1 MSKKDKASDAV
12 ALALAGV
19 LTVTSVPAGSTANS
33 MPDTLYH
40 PAPITE
46 MASIN
51 RSPMTL
57 PPGVELPAD
66 SINPGQSTQPAQAQA
81 IRYLDVTKDTQQGWA
96 LAQATATQASRNNRV
111 VIISYLDPQTT
122 RALYDAAVP
131 FTQPP
136 TNLPIVGLIRS
147 PAPPSTVKETV
158 NPLGFDIFLNGIPFP
173 RDERPDN
180 RVSRTEHLAAT
191 IRVIQRSH
199 FAATASLGSDTRVA
213 ANMVTG
219 GKSSGGSGSSTGSGS
234 AGGKSGGSSTGD
246 LASVR
251 FDPDF

>member
-33 MPDTLYH
+33 MPDTLNH

-51 RSPMTL
+51 RSPTMTL

-66 SINPGQSTQPAQAQA
+66 SINPGQSTQPAQAQP

-96 LAQATATQASRNNRV
+96 LAQTTAASASRNNRV
-111 VIISYLDPQTT
+111 VIISYLDPPTT

-136 TNLPIVGLIRS
+136 TNLPVVGLIRS
-147 PAPPSTVKETV
+147 PSAPPSVSVTP
-158 NPLGFDIFLNGIPFP
+158 NPLGFDVFFNGSVIPPMEKPDP
-173 RDERPDN
+173 RFT
-180 RVSRTEHLAAT
+180 RTDQLSAFMRGIH
-191 IRVIQRSH
+191 RNH
-199 FAATASLGSDTRVA
+199 FAAATASVSPDTRLAV
-213 ANMVTG
+213 NMATG
-219 GKSSGGSGSSTGSGS
+219 GKSSGGSGSATGSGS
-234 AGGKSGGSSTGD
+234 AGGKSGD
-246 LASVR
+246 LAAVN
-251 FDPDF
+251 FNPDF